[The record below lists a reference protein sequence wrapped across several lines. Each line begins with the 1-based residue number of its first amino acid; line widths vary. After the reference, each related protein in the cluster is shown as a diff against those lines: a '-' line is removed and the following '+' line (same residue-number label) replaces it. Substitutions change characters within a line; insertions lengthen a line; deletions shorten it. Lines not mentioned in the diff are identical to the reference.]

1 MEAGDPFL
9 VLQVLAGDSMASRF
23 ERFALYLTVPAG
35 LLVILLYALPILQVL
50 ALSLTEGAGAATNYQ
65 QLFTSRAVRRV
76 VQTTLVVSI
85 STTVITMLI
94 AYVIAFGM
102 IHMSNRQRRLAFLMV
117 SIPFWV
123 SVLVR
128 AFAWI
133 TILRS
138 QGLLNSGLMSI
149 GAITEPVQLVYNRMG
164 VTIGMVHYMVPFA
177 VLLLYANLT
186 DIDRQVVRAA
196 RSLGARRLTV
206 FFRVWLPM
214 SLPGISVASLFILV
228 FSLGF
233 FITPALLGGG
243 RTLMVAEYISVQI
256 SNTGRW
262 DLATSLSTALL
273 IVVGLLLAL
282 AMRSPALRTAF
293 GSAAK

>member
-1 MEAGDPFL
+1 M
-9 VLQVLAGDSMASRF
+9 SSRF

-50 ALSLTEGAGAATNYQ
+50 ALSLTEGSGAFANYER
-65 QLFTSRAVRRV
+65 LFTSRAVARV
-76 VQTTLVVSI
+76 VQTTLAVSV
-85 STTVITMLI
+85 STTLITMVI

-102 IHMSNRQRRLAFLMV
+102 IHMNDRQRKLALLMV

-149 GAITEPVQLVYNRMG
+149 GAISEPIQLVYNRVG

-186 DIDRQVVRAA
+186 DIDRRVVQAA
-196 RSLGARRLTV
+196 RSLGARPLTV
-206 FFRVWLPM
+206 FLKVWLPM
-214 SLPGISVASLFILV
+214 SLPGIVVTTIFILV

-233 FITPALLGGG
+233 LITPALLGGG
-243 RTLMVAEYISVQI
+243 RTLMIAEYISVQI

-262 DLATSLSTALL
+262 DLATALSASLLV
-273 IVVGLLLAL
+273 VVGLLLAL
-282 AMRSPALRTAF
+282 VFRSPAMRAAF
-293 GSAAK
+293 GGGSK

>member
-1 MEAGDPFL
+1 M
-9 VLQVLAGDSMASRF
+9 SSRF
-23 ERFALYLTVPAG
+23 ERFAFYLTVPAG

-50 ALSLTEGAGAATNYQ
+50 ALSLTEGSGAIANYGR
-65 QLFTSRAVRRV
+65 LFSSRAVARV
-76 VQTTLVVSI
+76 VQTTVAVAF
-85 STTVITMLI
+85 STTLMTMVI

-102 IHMSNRQRRLAFLMV
+102 VHMSNGQRRLALLMV

-138 QGLLNSGLMSI
+138 QGLLNNGLMSI
-149 GAITEPVQLVYNRMG
+149 GAITEPIQLVYNRIG

-186 DIDRQVVRAA
+186 DIDRRVVQAA
-196 RSLGARRLTV
+196 RSLGAGPTTTFL
-206 FFRVWLPM
+206 RVWLPM
-214 SLPGISVASLFILV
+214 SLPGIAVASLFILV

-233 FITPALLGGG
+233 LITPALLGGG
-243 RTLMVAEYISVQI
+243 RTLMIAEYISVQI

-262 DLATSLSTALL
+262 DLATSLSAALL
-273 IVVGLLLAL
+273 IVVGTLLAFAL
-282 AMRSPALRTAF
+282 RNPAMRAAF
-293 GSAAK
+293 GGEPK

>member
-1 MEAGDPFL
+1 M
-9 VLQVLAGDSMASRF
+9 SSRF
-23 ERFALYLTVPAG
+23 ERYAFYLTVPAG
-35 LLVILLYALPILQVL
+35 LLVILLYAMPILQVL
-50 ALSLTEGAGAATNYQ
+50 ALSLTEGAGGVENYTR
-65 QLFTSRAVRRV
+65 LFTSRAVAKV
-76 VQTTLVVSI
+76 VQTTLAVSV
-85 STTVITMLI
+85 STTVITMVI
-94 AYVIAFGM
+94 AYIIAFGM
-102 IHMSNRQRRLAFLMV
+102 IHMSGAQKKLALLMV

-149 GAITEPVQLVYNRMG
+149 GAITEPIQLVYNRIG

-186 DIDRQVVRAA
+186 DIDRRVVQAA
-196 RSLGARRLTV
+196 RSLGARPMTV

-214 SLPGISVASLFILV
+214 SLPGISVASLFIFV

-233 FITPALLGGG
+233 LITPALLGGG
-243 RTLMVAEYISVQI
+243 RTLMIAEYISVQI

-262 DLATSLSTALL
+262 DLATSLSGALL
-273 IVVGLLLAL
+273 IVVGILLAIAL
-282 AMRSPALRTAF
+282 RSPAMRAAF
-293 GSAAK
+293 GGNPK

>member
-1 MEAGDPFL
+1 M
-9 VLQVLAGDSMASRF
+9 SRF

-35 LLVILLYALPILQVL
+35 LLVILLYALPMLQVL
-50 ALSLTEGAGAATNYQ
+50 ALSLTEGSGAIANYER
-65 QLFTSRAVRRV
+65 LFTSRAVARV
-76 VQTTLVVSI
+76 VQTTLAVSI
-85 STTVITMLI
+85 STTLITMVI

-102 IHMSNRQRRLAFLMV
+102 IHMSSRQRKLALLMV

-149 GAITEPVQLVYNRMG
+149 GAITEPIQLVYNRVG

-186 DIDRQVVRAA
+186 DIDRRVVQAA
-196 RSLGARRLTV
+196 RSLGARPMTV

-214 SLPGISVASLFILV
+214 SLPGIAVA
-228 FSLGF
+228 
-233 FITPALLGGG
+233 
-243 RTLMVAEYISVQI
+243 TL
-256 SNTGRW
+256 
-262 DLATSLSTALL
+262 
-273 IVVGLLLAL
+273 
-282 AMRSPALRTAF
+282 
-293 GSAAK
+293 

>member
-1 MEAGDPFL
+1 M
-9 VLQVLAGDSMASRF
+9 SSSRF

-50 ALSLTEGAGAATNYQ
+50 ALSLTEGSGALANYG
-65 QLFTSRAVRRV
+65 QLFTSRAVAKV
-76 VQTTLVVSI
+76 VQTTLAVSL
-85 STTVITMLI
+85 STTLITIMI

-102 IHMSNRQRRLAFLMV
+102 IHMSDRQRKVALLMV

-149 GAITEPVQLVYNRMG
+149 GAIAAPIELVYNRVG

-177 VLLLYANLT
+177 VLLLYANP
-186 DIDRQVVRAA
+186 V
-196 RSLGARRLTV
+196 S
-206 FFRVWLPM
+206 
-214 SLPGISVASLFILV
+214 
-228 FSLGF
+228 
-233 FITPALLGGG
+233 
-243 RTLMVAEYISVQI
+243 
-256 SNTGRW
+256 
-262 DLATSLSTALL
+262 
-273 IVVGLLLAL
+273 
-282 AMRSPALRTAF
+282 
-293 GSAAK
+293 

>member
-1 MEAGDPFL
+1 M
-9 VLQVLAGDSMASRF
+9 SSRF

-50 ALSLTEGAGAATNYQ
+50 ALSLTEGSGAIANYER
-65 QLFTSRAVRRV
+65 LFTSRAVARV
-76 VQTTLVVSI
+76 VQTTLAVSI
-85 STTVITMLI
+85 STTLITMVI

-102 IHMSNRQRRLAFLMV
+102 IHMSGGQRKLALLMV

-149 GAITEPVQLVYNRMG
+149 GAITEPIQLVYNRVG

-186 DIDRQVVRAA
+186 DIDRRVIQAA
-196 RSLGARRLTV
+196 RSLGARPMTV
-206 FFRVWLPM
+206 FLRVWLPM
-214 SLPGISVASLFILV
+214 SMPGIAVTTIFILV

-233 FITPALLGGG
+233 LITPALLGGG
-243 RTLMVAEYISVQI
+243 RTLMIAEYISVQI

-262 DLATSLSTALL
+262 DLATALSAALL

-282 AMRSPALRTAF
+282 VFRSPAMRAAF
-293 GSAAK
+293 GGSSK